1 MNGSGC
7 GPFPRLHLCIEG
19 PGQDL
24 PMVAGAIEVVPDEV
38 EDSVQDG
45 RLTVLHNAAG
55 VGHRKPAVAGGEVA
69 RDQCAWNREDGRAEE
84 SGDWRAGRWGKD
96 S

>member
-24 PMVAGAIEVVPDEV
+24 PMIVGAIKEVPDEV
-38 EDSVQDG
+38 EDSV
-45 RLTVLHNAAG
+45 
-55 VGHRKPAVAGGEVA
+55 
-69 RDQCAWNREDGRAEE
+69 
-84 SGDWRAGRWGKD
+84 
-96 S
+96 